1 MAHSHHLNIT
11 LSEEAAE
18 FVRNRVS
25 SGEYASESDVI
36 NEGLETLKAEVDERK
51 RWEQEV
57 VIPSYE
63 RFMANPSSAIPLEK
77 VMQNLEAKRR
87 ERRKAS

>member
-1 MAHSHHLNIT
+1 MAHPLNLNVT
-11 LSEEAAE
+11 LSDATAE
-18 FVRNRVS
+18 FVRDKVS
-25 SGEYASESDVI
+25 SGEYASENDVI
-36 NEGLETLKAEVDERK
+36 NEGLEVLKAEADERK

-63 RFMANPSSAIPLEK
+63 RFIANPSSAIPLEK
-77 VMQNLEAKRR
+77 VMQNLAAKRR